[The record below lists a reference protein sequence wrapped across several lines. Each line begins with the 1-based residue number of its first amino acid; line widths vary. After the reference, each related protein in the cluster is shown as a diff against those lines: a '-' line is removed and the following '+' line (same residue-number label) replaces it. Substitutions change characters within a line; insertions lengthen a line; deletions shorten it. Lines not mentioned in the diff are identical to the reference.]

1 MVWRQRDREVLPV
14 WVDLFSMEECVA
26 LLVGLLDG
34 CLYFEDLDLGLEAM
48 R

>member
-1 MVWRQRDREVLPV
+1 VLPV
-14 WVDLFSMEECVA
+14 WVDLFSMEEECVA

-34 CLYFEDLDLGLEAM
+34 CLYFEDLGLGLEAM